1 MTVSN
6 SLRSS
11 NVPGGLMIPAVLLVS
26 VFSEPCPSNRREP
39 VLASSRVSF
48 LQEEREAQM
57 IKARKLRIN
66 YTAGHFRAPKLG
78 TKHFP
83 FPTA

>member
-11 NVPGGLMIPAVLLVS
+11 NVRGAGGSSCVAGGSVLRTAPLS
-26 VFSEPCPSNRREP
+26 ACFIWGGFS
-39 VLASSRVSF
+39 AG
-48 LQEEREAQM
+48 REARM
-57 IKARKLRIN
+57 TRARELRNN
-66 YTAGHFRAPKLG
+66 YTASHFRAPKLG

-83 FPTA
+83 LQTS